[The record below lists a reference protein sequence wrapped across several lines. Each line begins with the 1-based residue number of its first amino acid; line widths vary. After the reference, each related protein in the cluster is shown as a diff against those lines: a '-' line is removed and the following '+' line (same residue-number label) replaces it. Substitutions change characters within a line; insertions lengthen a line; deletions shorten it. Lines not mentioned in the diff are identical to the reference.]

1 MPEKS
6 EGALSVV
13 WKSFD
18 WSSEKPRQCF
28 SFFTLLA
35 ALLLSGCSTPQ
46 GVVLKE
52 TPLGISETRRIIS
65 SVTGIPRM
73 ISENGREL
81 YSQFF
86 DRKGRVDDFLTARER
101 LYSRVT
107 ILGERRPYN
116 IEVLVIIQ
124 NKQADN
130 KFLDVGHDMRRSE
143 ELAEKIRAALNE
155 SRDKRNIIDD
165 FKPY

>member
-1 MPEKS
+1 MQEKS
-6 EGALSVV
+6 KDVFLFVHETTSSGANKL
-13 WKSFD
+13 
-18 WSSEKPRQCF
+18 RL
-28 SFFTLLA
+28 FFVSMMIA
-35 ALLLSGCSTPQ
+35 PIIHFSGCTSTR

-52 TPLGISETRRIIS
+52 TPLGISETRRVIT

-81 YSQFF
+81 YSQYF
-86 DRKGRVDDFLTARER
+86 DRKGRVDEFLTARER
-101 LYSRVT
+101 LYSKVT
-107 ILGERRPYN
+107 ILGERRPYS

-124 NKQADN
+124 NKKADN
-130 KFLDVGHDMRRSE
+130 KFLDVGHDLKRSE

-165 FKPY
+165 FRPY